1 MWLRL
6 ALSLCTLLAFLSACS
21 PADRQTADKL
31 NAISY
36 AYHYRSLDSAQHYA
50 KMAFDASAHYADGRA
65 EALNNLAFVC
75 MARMQYAEA
84 KQLLDQIP
92 STTDNQIE
100 LLVGYIQQM
109 RLCQRMSSN
118 REFYDQREQAM
129 NALSRIDEERTRL
142 SNRQMQRFT
151 YAESEL
157 AIVNST
163 YFYYVGLERQ
173 SVQALSV
180 MPPELE
186 RDTAQFLNYLYNVGA
201 GGIIS
206 RETQEEINQVEFDF
220 LMRCYLLA
228 EQTGMD
234 YFVANSLEALAEHLA
249 HDGYRERLMS

>member
-1 MWLRL
+1 MWLML
-6 ALSLCTLLAFLSACS
+6 ARSLCTLLAFLSACS

-129 NALSRIDEERTRL
+129 NALSRIDESAPASPTARCSGLPMPRANL
-142 SNRQMQRFT
+142 PS
-151 YAESEL
+151 
-157 AIVNST
+157 ST
-163 YFYYVGLERQ
+163 PL
-173 SVQALSV
+173 
-180 MPPELE
+180 
-186 RDTAQFLNYLYNVGA
+186 
-201 GGIIS
+201 IS
-206 RETQEEINQVEFDF
+206 I
-220 LMRCYLLA
+220 M
-228 EQTGMD
+228 
-234 YFVANSLEALAEHLA
+234 
-249 HDGYRERLMS
+249 